1 MNETLLKKLD
11 IIKKSSEIL
20 LEHHQTRGFKNS
32 LMEVGLKNI
41 LNMSQE
47 AIDEI
52 EKEKAPEPPRE

>member
-11 IIKKSSEIL
+11 VIKKSSEIL